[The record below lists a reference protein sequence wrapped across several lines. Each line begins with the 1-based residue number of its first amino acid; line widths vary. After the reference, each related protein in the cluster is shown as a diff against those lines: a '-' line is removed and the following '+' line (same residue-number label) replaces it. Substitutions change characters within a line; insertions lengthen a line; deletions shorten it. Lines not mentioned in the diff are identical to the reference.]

1 MPRPVLFAPT
11 LACCLL
17 AACAARTA
25 VIESPGGPP
34 YAPLQLTADDLGA
47 WDVELSTREP
57 WGGRVTVRGVET
69 NAVGCNGDC
78 IVTRVEGE
86 LAKAVGPRN
95 RGGGPGAGPWWRD
108 YDWPGQSDLKQTG
121 LRDTPSASS
130 SEYVVDPGGAAAP
143 RTRDVAQ
150 DMPAVR
156 TRVEYH
162 GTDRRVVTV
171 YAGDGTTARA
181 RIVYTR
187 RK

>member
-1 MPRPVLFAPT
+1 MSRLVPFAPT
-11 LACCLL
+11 LAACLL
-17 AACAARTA
+17 SACATRSA
-25 VIESPGGPP
+25 VIESPDGPP
-34 YAPLQLTADDLGA
+34 YAPIQLTADDLGA
-47 WDVELSTREP
+47 WDVELATREP

-69 NAVGCNGDC
+69 NAVGCNGGC

-95 RGGGPGAGPWWRD
+95 RGGGPGTGPWWGD
-108 YDWPGQSDLKQTG
+108 YDHATLTTKQTG
-121 LRDTPSASS
+121 LPDTPTAST

-143 RTRDVAQ
+143 RTRGVVQ

-162 GTDRRVVTV
+162 GTDRRVVTI
-171 YAGDGTTARA
+171 YAGDSTTART

-187 RK
+187 RN

>member
-1 MPRPVLFAPT
+1 MPRPILFAPT
-11 LACCLL
+11 LASCLL
-17 AACAARTA
+17 AACAARSA
-25 VIESPGGPP
+25 VIESADGPP
-34 YAPLQLTADDLGA
+34 YVPLQMTADDLGV

-69 NAVGCNGDC
+69 NTTGCNGSC

-95 RGGGPGAGPWWRD
+95 RGGGPGAGPWWGD
-108 YDWPGQSDLKQTG
+108 HDHADLTTKQTG
-121 LRDTPSASS
+121 RPDTPSAST
-130 SEYVVDPGGAAAP
+130 SEYVVDPGGAASP
-143 RTRDVAQ
+143 RTRDVVQ

-156 TRVEYH
+156 TRVDYH

-171 YAGDGTTARA
+171 YAGDGTTART